1 MGRERGRHQVT
12 PPRVPAD
19 EEPAASGRAGPSS
32 RLHRLRRRIV
42 RCVEVCVFVMFMTF
56 TLTTLIAVSNRFV
69 LDDSIVEAEELIRY
83 AMVWMTMLAAP
94 LVTDEG
100 GHLNGSLMG
109 FVKNH
114 LAATVERVSI
124 HGGIAAFAILLV
136 WSSWDLICNT
146 ITESPALGVNMGV
159 AYAAM
164 LAGGILE
171 LVIVLLDVLAPASR
185 QAQTAYFE

>member
-1 MGRERGRHQVT
+1 MGRERGKYQVT
-12 PPRVPAD
+12 PPPVPAGGK
-19 EEPAASGRAGPSS
+19 PAASGRAGPGG
-32 RLHRLRRRIV
+32 RLRRLRHLIV

-56 TLTTLIAVSNRFV
+56 TLTTLIAVFNRFV
-69 LDDSIVEAEELIRY
+69 LNDSIVEAEELIRY

-109 FVKNH
+109 FVKSR
-114 LAATVERVSI
+114 LAATIERVAI

-146 ITESPALGVNMGV
+146 ITQSPALGVNMGV

-171 LVIVLLDVLAPASR
+171 LLIVLLEVLAPASR
-185 QAQTAYFE
+185 QTRTGYFE